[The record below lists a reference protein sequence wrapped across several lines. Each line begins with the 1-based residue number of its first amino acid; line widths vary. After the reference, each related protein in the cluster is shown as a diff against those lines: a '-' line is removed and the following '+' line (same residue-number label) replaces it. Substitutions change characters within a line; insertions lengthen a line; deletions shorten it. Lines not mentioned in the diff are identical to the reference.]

1 MERNPVS
8 SMTNFDG
15 RHLTQGVD
23 NGGKLPHAPQIEER
37 RLMPD
42 KRSLIGLRQR
52 ASELADTGRLNS
64 WHEIGVALEAEG
76 YPLALLRMDLDT
88 CLRQTL
94 RARFGQTRVTTGVR
108 HAL

>member
-1 MERNPVS
+1 
-8 SMTNFDG
+8 
-15 RHLTQGVD
+15 
-23 NGGKLPHAPQIEER
+23 
-37 RLMPD
+37 MPD

-88 CLRQTL
+88 CLRQSL

-108 HAL
+108 HALQDVALMGLPHCTPTSVSGDVA